1 MAQGFV
7 YVLLNPSFPDQVKI
21 GRTEQTSELR
31 AKKLWTTGVP
41 TPFLVVYDEL
51 VSECKTVEEKLH
63 SKFAAYRTSSDRE
76 FFRVPVRE
84 AIRALQEEAAIH
96 KVCDIVLSDRVEIL
110 TSLEQKYGN
119 YLKPDIVSVA
129 IVQLSD
135 VCFIEITR
143 RTYPNARDEIIERMD
158 LSVFGANDGDKF
170 PSKDPIDVN
179 ACRFLNELSDYD
191 LIMTDTPLFTD
202 EACQQIAYEWEKVG
216 GKLEQLRSDQRLK
229 LQGLSPQISRTTSEF
244 FVV

>member
-7 YVLLNPSFPDQVKI
+7 YILLKPSFPEQVKI

-41 TPFLVVYDEL
+41 TPFIVVYDEL
-51 VSECKTVEEKLH
+51 VSDCKAVEDRLH
-63 SKFAAYRTSSDRE
+63 RKFAAYRTTSDRE

-96 KVCDIVLSDRVEIL
+96 KVYDTALSNRVDIL

-129 IVQLSD
+129 IVQLLD
-135 VCFIEITR
+135 VCFIEVTR
-143 RTYPNARDEIIERMD
+143 RTHPNARDEIIERMD
-158 LSVFGANDGDKF
+158 LAVFGVFGADNGYLF
-170 PSKDPIDVN
+170 PTTDPVDVN
-179 ACRFLNELSDYD
+179 ARRFLNELDDYD
-191 LIMTDTPLFTD
+191 LIMTGTPLFTD

-216 GKLEQLRSDQRLK
+216 GKLEQLRSQ
-229 LQGLSPQISRTTSEF
+229 
-244 FVV
+244 